1 MHANQHI
8 YLNGEILPAE
18 KAAIS
23 PFDIGLLRGYAV
35 FDLLQTVDGAPFML
49 TEHLSR
55 FRASAAHLDLEVPA
69 TDEAITSAITE
80 LLALNDHGEATVRMV
95 LTGGVSPDG
104 MHYDPSTPTFF
115 MITHPMFAMPPE
127 FYSEGAT
134 ILTQEHRREIP
145 EAKTTN
151 YLTWLKN
158 HPRID
163 EAGAVDVLYHFNGVI
178 SEAATA
184 SFYVVRDSR
193 IFAPDKGVLW
203 GTIGS
208 LVLEL
213 AEGHFELVYTEI
225 TLDEVLT
232 ADEAFLTSSVRGIVP
247 IVRIDTNVV
256 GEGSPGPVT
265 RTLMRM
271 YQERIHGSDGRP

>member
-1 MHANQHI
+1 MNKTQYV

-23 PFDIGLLRGYAV
+23 PFDIGILRGYAV
-35 FDLLQTVDGAPFML
+35 FDLLQTVHGEPFMMA
-49 TEHLSR
+49 EHLER
-55 FRASAAHLDLEVPA
+55 FRASAAQLGLEVPA
-69 TDEAITSAITE
+69 ADSEIAAAIVE
-80 LLALNDHGEATVRMV
+80 LLALNGHGEATVRLV
-95 LTGGVSPDG
+95 LTGGVSADG
-104 MHYDPSTPTFF
+104 MHYDPATPTFF
-115 MITHPMFAMPPE
+115 IVTHPMFAMPDA
-127 FYSEGAT
+127 FYTDGAT
-134 ILTQEHRREIP
+134 LLTHEHRRELP

-163 EAGAVDVLYHFNGVI
+163 EAGAVDVLYHKDGVI

-184 SFYVVRDSR
+184 SFYVIRGSK
-193 IFAPDKGVLW
+193 IFAPEKGVLR

-213 AEGHFELVYTEI
+213 AEGHFEVVYG
-225 TLDEVLT
+225 EVSMADALG

-247 IVRIDTNVV
+247 IVRLDADVI
-256 GEGSPGPVT
+256 GEGAPGPVT
-265 RTLMRM
+265 RELMRL
-271 YQERIHGSDGRP
+271 YQERVYSD